1 MKKTYIIVGL
11 VFIFF
16 NANVYS
22 QRIWSSPLGQYA
34 FNPAGGGMND
44 IGEISSCY
52 YNTYGSAN
60 NNPLGFLLM
69 GTAPFPGD
77 NYAAGFRFTS
87 ESGGVL
93 NSTMAEA
100 TFIYHR
106 PIFQNSKLSFGLSA
120 VFNQLGLLRDRINAQ
135 HPNDPI
141 LNGAKTGFWGDANFG
156 VSLYETNKYYAGIG
170 VYNLLGGRTNLLV
183 TDFNNRSARLY
194 TLSGMYTFNVLK
206 GDGRLEMTGLAM
218 SYFSKGSSDI
228 NYDISARI
236 IMKKSFWIGSGY
248 APNTAKFLFGVYFQN
263 FAIGYSGGIGLGDI
277 SKHTFSLPKHEIFLK
292 IEFNN
297 SKASRSIISN

>member
-1 MKKTYIIVGL
+1 MKKIYLIAGL
-11 VFIFF
+11 VFILF
-16 NANVYS
+16 NASVYG
-22 QRIWSSPLGQYA
+22 QRIWNSPLGQYA

-52 YNTYGSAN
+52 YNTYGSSN
-60 NNPLGFLLM
+60 NNPVGFLLM

-93 NSTMAEA
+93 NYTMAEA

-106 PIFQNSKLSFGLSA
+106 PVFKNSKFSFGLSA

-135 HPNDPI
+135 HPDDPI
-141 LNGAKTGFWGDANFG
+141 LNGAKTGFWADANFG
-156 VSLYETNKYYAGIG
+156 ASLYETNKYYAGIG
-170 VYNLLGGRTNLLV
+170 VYSLLSGRTNWLV
-183 TDFNNRSARLY
+183 SDFNNRSARLY

-206 GDGRLEMTGLAM
+206 GDGRLELTGLAM
-218 SYFSKGSSDI
+218 SFLKGSADI
-228 NYDISARI
+228 NYDISTRI

-248 APNTAKFLFGVYFQN
+248 SPNTVKLLFGVYFQN
-263 FAIGYSGGIGLGDI
+263 FAIGYSGGIGFGDI
-277 SKHTFSLPKHEIFLK
+277 SKHTYSLPRHEIFLK

-297 SKASRSIISN
+297 SKASRSIISS

>member
-1 MKKTYIIVGL
+1 MKKIYVIVGL
-11 VFIFF
+11 VFILF
-16 NANVYS
+16 NSNVYS

-60 NNPLGFLLM
+60 NNPFGFLFM
-69 GTAPFPGD
+69 GTAPFPSD
-77 NYAAGFRFTS
+77 NIAAGFRFTS

-93 NSTMAEA
+93 NSTMGEA

-106 PIFQNSKLSFGLSA
+106 PIFENAKFSFGLSA
-120 VFNQLGLLRDRINAQ
+120 VFNQLGILRNRVNAQ
-135 HPNDPI
+135 HPDDII

-156 VSLYETNKYYAGIG
+156 ASMYETNKYYVGIG
-170 VYNLLGGRTNLLV
+170 IYNLLGGRTNLLV
-183 TDFNNRSARLY
+183 TDFNNRAARLY
-194 TLSGMYTFNVLK
+194 TLSGMYTINVLQ
-206 GDGRLEMTGLAM
+206 GDGKLEMTGLAM

-228 NYDISARI
+228 NYNINSRI
-236 IMKKSFWIGSGY
+236 IIKKSFWVGGGY
-248 APNTAKFLFGVYFQN
+248 APNTAKLQFGVYFQN

-277 SKHTFSLPKHEIFLK
+277 SNHTFSLPKHELFLK

-297 SKASRSIISN
+297 SQSSISVK